1 MKILYKIIAFF
12 VSLVAI
18 MLVLPSLLLL
28 LPADAGM
35 GMMFILFLVI
45 CPVYSVFVGA
55 LAATD
60 LKKLFWMPV
69 VEAALF
75 PALFAI
81 VVKGWVPELYAYSV
95 VYLVVAYLV
104 IAIAFIV
111 KMIINWEKRNLK

>member
-1 MKILYKIIAFF
+1 MKVLYKIIVFF
-12 VSLVAI
+12 VSLVAM
-18 MLVLPSLLLL
+18 MLILPSLLLL

-55 LAATD
+55 LTATD
-60 LKKLFWMPV
+60 IKKLFWMPI

-75 PALFAI
+75 PAFFAI
-81 VVKGWVPELYAYSV
+81 VVKGWVLELYVYSV

-111 KMIINWEKRNLK
+111 KMIMNWEKRNLK

>member
-45 CPVYSVFVGA
+45 M
-55 LAATD
+55 
-60 LKKLFWMPV
+60 WRV
-69 VEAALF
+69 VE
-75 PALFAI
+75 
-81 VVKGWVPELYAYSV
+81 G
-95 VYLVVAYLV
+95 
-104 IAIAFIV
+104 FIV
-111 KMIINWEKRNLK
+111 MI

>member
-69 VEAALF
+69 VEAVLF

-81 VVKGWVPELYAYSV
+81 AVKGWVPELYVYSV